1 MPDHMTSKEKKS
13 HRSIVS
19 ITPVK
24 KDSRITCPAIPKSVN
39 LARKKY
45 IFGDLLLE
53 RPPESNSKLRERS
66 SIPCGPEKKDRISS
80 FLVDK
85 GFKIDR
91 AEMLFSL
98 LRRLSREDDERPIE
112 ADERHVWLGS
122 SPIGIVMSFMDK
134 PTLHV
139 WVDQLLTTS
148 YRNGSMSEVE
158 KDIQHILSN
167 TRALSTL
174 VDAFELSYGML
185 ASTIAGNRFAA
196 LVADKENT
204 CLRFYE
210 DRTAHP
216 TMIFKAGGKP

>member
-1 MPDHMTSKEKKS
+1 MTSKVKKP
-13 HRSIVS
+13 HRSIIS
-19 ITPVK
+19 ITPIK
-24 KDSRITCPAIPKSVN
+24 RDSRITRPAIPKSVN
-39 LARKKY
+39 LTKKKH
-45 IFGDLLLE
+45 IFGDLLSD
-53 RPPESNSKLRERS
+53 RPPESNSKLRDRS
-66 SIPCGPEKKDRISS
+66 SIPCGPEKKDRVSS

-85 GFKIDR
+85 GFKINR

-98 LRRLSREDDERPIE
+98 LRRLSSEEDERPIE

-122 SPIGIVMSFMDK
+122 NPIGIVMSFMDR

-148 YRNGSMSEVE
+148 YRNGSMSDVE
-158 KDIQHILSN
+158 KDIQHILNN

-185 ASTIAGNRFAA
+185 ASTIAENRFAA
-196 LVADKENT
+196 LVADEENT

-216 TMIFKAGGKP
+216 TVIFKADGKA